1 MCKIGGAMSLSTRIR
16 HEFYAVSQNITD
28 DQALQQRPF
37 VPMHAQMFAQI
48 LRPIK
53 RLFDT
58 DPYYANI
65 DMSLSDQMRELRQ
78 MCQEVQAAQTTTDRL
93 IKARRTLLLG
103 TLQGLSEALEEME
116 EKGILIAEI
125 DFEDLHAFTECLDI
139 LMANAV
145 IYKEFM
151 RSPQVAEAM
160 HATFQNL
167 KEAQNRFWMPY
178 QELNTIP
185 PEQAHIENHA
195 QQQTA

>member
-1 MCKIGGAMSLSTRIR
+1 MSLSTRIR
-16 HEFYAVSQNITD
+16 QEFYAVSQNITD
-28 DQALQQRPF
+28 DQAFIKRPI

-48 LRPIK
+48 LSPIE
-53 RLFDT
+53 RLFEN
-58 DPYYANI
+58 DPYYKNAG
-65 DMSLSDQMRELRQ
+65 MSLSDLMHELRQ

-103 TLQGLSEALEEME
+103 TLQSLTEALEEME
-116 EKGILIAEI
+116 EKGIFIAEI

-139 LMANAV
+139 MMANAV
-145 IYKEFM
+145 IHKEFM

-160 HATFQNL
+160 HAVFQNI

-178 QELNTIP
+178 QALNTIP
-185 PEQAHIENHA
+185 PDQGYIEA